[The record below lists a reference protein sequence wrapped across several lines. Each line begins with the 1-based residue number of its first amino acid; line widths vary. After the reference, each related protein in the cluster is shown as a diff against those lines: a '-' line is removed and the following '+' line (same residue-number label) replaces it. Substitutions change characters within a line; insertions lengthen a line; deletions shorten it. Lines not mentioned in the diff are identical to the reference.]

1 LGRFF
6 FDFLLLS
13 LCPGDVTVGAIV
25 TDQLFS
31 LIGDVGGDL
40 RDPVQDKEQGKV
52 SLEVRVHL
60 GAVEHC
66 LGIFPVGHLLLTE
79 RGAEDILSQT
89 LPSMTVVTLDLD
101 LIMNIATGVFPG
113 EELADQFPADLLF
126 PEQHLKDLVAE
137 EVLQFLYVY
146 MTVFVKCSGNAAA
159 QS

>member
-1 LGRFF
+1 MGRFF

-60 GAVEHC
+60 GSGRALARYLPGRLSFADRTGSGGYTEPDS
-66 LGIFPVGHLLLTE
+66 PVHDCRDFG
-79 RGAEDILSQT
+79 S
-89 LPSMTVVTLDLD
+89 
-101 LIMNIATGVFPG
+101 
-113 EELADQFPADLLF
+113 
-126 PEQHLKDLVAE
+126 
-137 EVLQFLYVY
+137 
-146 MTVFVKCSGNAAA
+146 
-159 QS
+159 